1 MKGVGWFELLF
12 CFRWF
17 FFFNLK
23 LEEENGLFFDWED
36 LRKYFSDESNFEKWN
51 NRRKRGNKGR

>member
-1 MKGVGWFELLF
+1 MLVGLNYYFVLDG
-12 CFRWF
+12 